1 MYYWFSDTTY
11 FIGDLRNDSNPGFLK
26 EYHKALAVVCDD
38 LFFARYRQSS
48 GISQTLAKKN
58 PGVSVEQAALQLL
71 QAMFGDC
78 RTEDDKMKVV
88 NDLLDVKLL
97 PGTDTEGVHFN
108 KERMQQRLVVLSF
121 L

>member
-11 FIGDLRNDSNPGFLK
+11 FIGDLRDDSNPGFLK

-97 PGTDTEGVHFN
+97 PGTDKEGVHFN
-108 KERMQQRLVVLSF
+108 KERMQQRLVVLSS